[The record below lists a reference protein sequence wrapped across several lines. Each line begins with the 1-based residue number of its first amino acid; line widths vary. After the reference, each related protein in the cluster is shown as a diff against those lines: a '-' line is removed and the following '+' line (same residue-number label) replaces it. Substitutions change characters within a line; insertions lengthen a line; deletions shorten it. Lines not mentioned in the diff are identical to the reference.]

1 MLRVDHS
8 ALQSDT
14 INIAITINGKKRT
27 ELEVANNL
35 SKEEVL
41 NLAKDRVQKWLDQK
55 EIIKEIVV
63 PNKLVN
69 FVIK

>member
-1 MLRVDHS
+1 M
-8 ALQSDT
+8 T
-14 INIAITINGKKRT
+14 INVKKRT